1 MELNGNHLS
10 GRQRIVG
17 AMVLAVGL
25 VFIIRLF
32 QMQVTT
38 DEYRNRAERLTEE
51 QELLHPT
58 RGLCLDR
65 HGELLVNNVPGYELM
80 VVPRAMADVDTAALA
95 TLLSLEK
102 DNLVARLNKA
112 RRYSRYKASPL
123 LRQLNAEEY
132 AALSAEL
139 WKYPGLSIRTKP
151 VRENVYGIASQ
162 IVGEYREV
170 DRQDMNDDARY
181 RLGDYKGKSGIE
193 GLHELELRGTP
204 GIRHHLVDVRNNVR
218 NTLTDLDSLPVPGD
232 DLTLTLDA
240 ELQRYAEDLMRGK
253 RGAVVALEP
262 STGEVLAFVS
272 APSFDGNLLTGTS
285 RGAAYDSLAK
295 HPWKPLYNRAVR
307 GTYRP
312 GSIFKMVQGLIG
324 MQQGVISPRTHI
336 VCNRDVI
343 GCHGAHTQD
352 DLRRAVVHSCNPY
365 FYDVMRRMVNQHPD
379 KDKFDNARLGLGW
392 WTERVKDFGFG
403 TDLGGHVPGTRS
415 GLVPD
420 TTYYNNI
427 YGRRHWT
434 FRTIYSISIGEGELL
449 ATPMHMANLAAIMAN
464 RGWYMEPHLIRD
476 IGGKGKPEA
485 LQVRQEVDV
494 DEVHFAAIL
503 DAMQDVIE
511 DPSGTGR
518 RALTPGIATCG
529 KTGTVQNPGKPDH
542 SVFMAFAPRKNPQIA
557 LSVYVENAGAG
568 GEWAAPIAGLL
579 VEKYILGDIDNKARE
594 SRVMGATYPLDPT
607 FVDPATL
614 AQTQAASGDPEPQDA
629 P

>member
-1 MELNGNHLS
+1 
-10 GRQRIVG
+10 
-17 AMVLAVGL
+17 
-25 VFIIRLF
+25 
-32 QMQVTT
+32 
-38 DEYRNRAERLTEE
+38 
-51 QELLHPT
+51 
-58 RGLCLDR
+58 
-65 HGELLVNNVPGYELM
+65 
-80 VVPRAMADVDTAALA
+80 
-95 TLLSLEK
+95 
-102 DNLVARLNKA
+102 
-112 RRYSRYKASPL
+112 
-123 LRQLNAEEY
+123 
-132 AALSAEL
+132 
-139 WKYPGLSIRTKP
+139 
-151 VRENVYGIASQ
+151 
-162 IVGEYREV
+162 
-170 DRQDMNDDARY
+170 MNDDPRY

-193 GLHELELRGTP
+193 GLHELDLRGTP

-218 NTLTDLDSLPVPGD
+218 NTLTELDSLPTSGD

-240 ELQRYAEDLMRGK
+240 ELQRYAEALMRGK

-352 DLRRAVVHSCNPY
+352 DLRGAVVHSCNPY

-392 WTERVKDFGFG
+392 WTDRVKDFGFG
-403 TDLGGHVPGTRS
+403 TNLGGHVPGTRS

-420 TTYYNNI
+420 TSYYNNI

-449 ATPMHMANLAAIMAN
+449 ATPMHMANLAATMAN

-485 LQVRQEVDV
+485 LQVRHDVGV
-494 DEVHFAAIL
+494 DEQHFTAIL

-518 RALTPGIATCG
+518 RALNPGIATCG
-529 KTGTVQNPGKPDH
+529 KTGTVQNIGKPDH
-542 SVFMAFAPRKNPQIA
+542 SVFMALAPRENPQIA

-594 SRVMGATYPLDPT
+594 SRVMGSTYPLDPT
-607 FVDPATL
+607 FVDPATM
-614 AQTQAASGDPEPQDA
+614 AQNQAASNDPEIQDT

>member
-1 MELNGNHLS
+1 M
-10 GRQRIVG
+10 
-17 AMVLAVGL
+17 
-25 VFIIRLF
+25 
-32 QMQVTT
+32 
-38 DEYRNRAERLTEE
+38 
-51 QELLHPT
+51 
-58 RGLCLDR
+58 
-65 HGELLVNNVPGYELM
+65 
-80 VVPRAMADVDTAALA
+80 
-95 TLLSLEK
+95 
-102 DNLVARLNKA
+102 
-112 RRYSRYKASPL
+112 
-123 LRQLNAEEY
+123 
-132 AALSAEL
+132 
-139 WKYPGLSIRTKP
+139 
-151 VRENVYGIASQ
+151 
-162 IVGEYREV
+162 
-170 DRQDMNDDARY
+170 
-181 RLGDYKGKSGIE
+181 
-193 GLHELELRGTP
+193 
-204 GIRHHLVDVRNNVR
+204 
-218 NTLTDLDSLPVPGD
+218 
-232 DLTLTLDA
+232 
-240 ELQRYAEDLMRGK
+240 
-253 RGAVVALEP
+253 
-262 STGEVLAFVS
+262 
-272 APSFDGNLLTGTS
+272 
-285 RGAAYDSLAK
+285 
-295 HPWKPLYNRAVR
+295 
-307 GTYRP
+307 
-312 GSIFKMVQGLIG
+312 
-324 MQQGVISPRTHI
+324 
-336 VCNRDVI
+336 
-343 GCHGAHTQD
+343 
-352 DLRRAVVHSCNPY
+352 VHSCNPY

-494 DEVHFAAIL
+494 DEVHFTAIL

-542 SVFMAFAPRKNPQIA
+542 SVFMAFAPRENPQIA

-579 VEKYILGDIDNKARE
+579 VEKYIRGDIDNKARE

-614 AQTQAASGDPEPQDA
+614 AQTEAASGDPEPQDA

>member
-1 MELNGNHLS
+1 VELNRSLLA

-17 AMVLAVGL
+17 ATVLAVGL
-25 VFIIRLF
+25 VFVIRLF

-38 DEYRNRAERLTEE
+38 NEYKDRAERLTEE
-51 QELLHPT
+51 QEVLQPP

-65 HGELLVNNVPGYELM
+65 NGELWVSNVPSYDLM
-80 VVPRAMADVDTAALA
+80 VIPRKLADVDTNALA
-95 TLLSLEK
+95 QLLKVDRDDL
-102 DNLVARLNKA
+102 DRRLFKA

-123 LRQLNAEEY
+123 LRQLNAKEY
-132 AALSAEL
+132 ALLSAEL

-151 VRENVYGIASQ
+151 VRKNVHGIASQ
-162 IVGEYREV
+162 IMGEYREV

-181 RLGDYKGKSGIE
+181 RLGDYKGKSGLE
-193 GLHELELRGTP
+193 GLHEKDLRGIP
-204 GIRHHLVDVRNNVR
+204 GLRHHLVDVRNNVR
-218 NTLTDLDSLPVPGD
+218 NTLSELDSMPQPGA

-240 ELQRYAEDLMRGK
+240 ELQLYAEQLMRGK
-253 RGAVVALEP
+253 RGAVVAIEP
-262 STGEVLAFVS
+262 ATGEILAFVS
-272 APSFDGNLLTGTS
+272 APSYDGNLLTGTS

-324 MQQGVISPRTHI
+324 LQQGVISPRTHI

-352 DLRRAVVHSCNPY
+352 DLRRAIVHSCNPY
-365 FYDVMRRMVNQHPD
+365 FYDVMRRMVNQHPTL
-379 KDKFDNARLGLGW
+379 DKFDNARLGMGW
-392 WTERVKDFGFG
+392 WTNRIRDFGFG
-403 TDLGGHVPGTRS
+403 SNLGGHVPGTRA

-420 TTYYNNI
+420 STYYNNI

-449 ATPMHMANLAAIMAN
+449 TTPMHMANLAAIMAN
-464 RGWYMEPHLIRD
+464 RGWYMEPHLVRD

-485 LQVRQEVDV
+485 LTQRREVGV
-494 DEVHFAAIL
+494 DEHHFEPVL
-503 DAMQDVIE
+503 DAMQRVIE
-511 DPSGTGR
+511 DRSGTGR
-518 RALTPGIATCG
+518 MAYTRGITTCG
-529 KTGTVQNPGKPDH
+529 KTGTVQNPGLADH
-542 SVFMAFAPRKNPQIA
+542 SVFMAFAPREEPQIA

-579 VEKYILGDIDNKARE
+579 VEQYLQGTIQSSERE
-594 SRVMGATYPLDPT
+594 SKIMGATYPLDPDFEPET
-607 FVDPATL
+607 PA
-614 AQTQAASGDPEPQDA
+614 P
-629 P
+629 